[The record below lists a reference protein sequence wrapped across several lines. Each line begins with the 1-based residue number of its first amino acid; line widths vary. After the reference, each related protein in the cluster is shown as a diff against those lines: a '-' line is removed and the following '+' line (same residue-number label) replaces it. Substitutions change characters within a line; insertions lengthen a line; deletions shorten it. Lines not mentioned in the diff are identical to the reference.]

1 MRCWLVKDWTESLIM
16 TDLAR
21 IEVAVM
27 MLEERIKS
35 LESSLRKIRD
45 FASVYNDVE
54 ETWHI
59 EQIAEEALKE
69 KNERDP
75 QP

>member
-1 MRCWLVKDWTESLIM
+1 MNKT
-16 TDLAR
+16 AR
-21 IEVAVM
+21 LEVAIY

-35 LESSLRKIRD
+35 LEDSLRKIRD
-45 FASVYNDVE
+45 VAKVHNDVE
-54 ETWHI
+54 ESWHI
-59 EQIAEEALKE
+59 EQLAEKALKE

>member
-1 MRCWLVKDWTESLIM
+1 M

-35 LESSLRKIRD
+35 LESYLRKIRD
-45 FASVYNDVE
+45 VAKVHNDVE
-54 ETWHI
+54 ESWHI
-59 EQIAEEALKE
+59 EQLAEEALKE
-69 KNERDP
+69 KNERDS
-75 QP
+75 

>member
-1 MRCWLVKDWTESLIM
+1 M

-21 IEVAVM
+21 LEVAVY

-35 LESSLRKIRD
+35 LEGSLRKIRD
-45 FASVYNDVE
+45 TAKVYNDVE
-54 ETWHI
+54 ESWHI
-59 EQIAEEALKE
+59 EQLAEEALKE

>member
-1 MRCWLVKDWTESLIM
+1 MNKT
-16 TDLAR
+16 AR
-21 IEVAVM
+21 LEVAIY

-35 LESSLRKIRD
+35 LEDSLRKIRD
-45 FASVYNDVE
+45 VAKVHNDVE
-54 ETWHI
+54 EFY
-59 EQIAEEALKE
+59 AMLADKALRE

>member
-1 MRCWLVKDWTESLIM
+1 M

-21 IEVAVM
+21 LEVAVY
-27 MLEERIKS
+27 MLEERIKY
-35 LESSLRKIRD
+35 LEGSLRKIRD
-45 FASVYNDVE
+45 TAKVYNDVE
-54 ETWHI
+54 ESWHI
-59 EQIAEEALKE
+59 EQLAEEALKE

>member
-1 MRCWLVKDWTESLIM
+1 M

-21 IEVAVM
+21 LEVAIY

-35 LESSLRKIRD
+35 LEASLRKIRD
-45 FASVYNDVE
+45 VAKVHNDVE
-54 ETWHI
+54 ESWHI
-59 EQIAEEALKE
+59 EQLAEEALKE

>member
-1 MRCWLVKDWTESLIM
+1 M
-16 TDLAR
+16 T
-21 IEVAVM
+21 EVARLEVAIY

-35 LESSLRKIRD
+35 LEASLRKIRD
-45 FASVYNDVE
+45 TAKVHNDVE
-54 ETWHI
+54 ESWHI
-59 EQIAEEALKE
+59 EQLAEVALQE

>member
-1 MRCWLVKDWTESLIM
+1 M

-21 IEVAVM
+21 LEVAIY

-35 LESSLRKIRD
+35 LEASLRKIRD
-45 FASVYNDVE
+45 VAKVHNDVE
-54 ETWHI
+54 ESWHI
-59 EQIAEEALKE
+59 EQLAEIALQE

>member
-1 MRCWLVKDWTESLIM
+1 M

-21 IEVAVM
+21 LEVAIY

-35 LESSLRKIRD
+35 LEASLRKIRD
-45 FASVYNDVE
+45 VAKVHNDVE
-54 ETWHI
+54 ESWHI
-59 EQIAEEALKE
+59 EQLAEEALKE

-75 QP
+75 EP